1 MTSKIGH
8 NQCTI
13 FAPCIY
19 IAHGMPLHDFNAFNK
34 LITSKQL
41 PYMKLSEED
50 RVKYIGD
57 YAKLISSK
65 KTS

>member
-1 MTSKIGH
+1 
-8 NQCTI
+8 
-13 FAPCIY
+13 
-19 IAHGMPLHDFNAFNK
+19 MPLHDFNAFNK